1 MKGIITAIDD
11 LKQEALIK
19 VERSSAPFAFGFERF
34 EGARDDLFVGLEV
47 EVVLSAKKRDR
58 QSHSRQKRQKT

>member
-47 EVVLSAKKRDR
+47 EVVLSAKKEIAKVIPD
-58 QSHSRQKRQKT
+58 KNAKKT